1 MQGLNLCFTNFKTK
15 EHLAHLVTLCHYMG
29 ACVRR
34 DMSSKID
41 FLVTNVLHGPKYR
54 VSFNWYKYK
63 LSDNLC
69 HTAQISG
76 LGFDVTSTSL

>member
-1 MQGLNLCFTNFKTK
+1 
-15 EHLAHLVTLCHYMG
+15 
-29 ACVRR
+29 
-34 DMSSKID
+34 MSSKID